1 MSSEV
6 CLDMEIRKL
15 RPGELYTLSNILSI
29 SDSWKKL
36 MAIVP
41 KQENVPKFNND
52 HISIIEQTA
61 YGDKRNAAEVF
72 LDEWSTM
79 GKKRPTIR
87 LLLEL
92 LIKAELF
99 RAADY
104 VACDILK
111 RERPK
116 RPDYGP
122 AASID
127 ISDAAINKLL
137 GKQMLSQAVTSAD
150 PVIVG
155 STLELISEINRI
167 YSDNDTN
174 KAVNENVLDA
184 DNVDVDNSS
193 NYQKSIEVA
202 ASLASVTSDLIKFSV
217 TDICKEVNKHTEH
230 TSASTSKY
238 NPAEI
243 KKENPEKPLD
253 VTAQCY
259 EYEEV
264 SSQELPVCL
273 NQS

>member
-15 RPGELYTLSNILSI
+15 RPGELYILSNILSV

-61 YGDKRNAAEVF
+61 YRDKRNAAEVF

-79 GKKRPTIR
+79 GRKRPTLR

-92 LIKAELF
+92 LTKAELF
-99 RAADY
+99 RAVDY

-111 RERPK
+111 QERPK

-122 AASID
+122 AATID

-137 GKQMLSQAVTSAD
+137 EKHQMLSQDTSAD
-150 PVIVG
+150 SIIIG
-155 STLELISEINRI
+155 STSELISEINEK
-167 YSDNDTN
+167 YSGADTN
-174 KAVNENVLDA
+174 KVANENIMN
-184 DNVDVDNSS
+184 NVNTDNSI
-193 NYQKSIEVA
+193 NYQKSA
-202 ASLASVTSDLIKFSV
+202 GNALLANVESDLIKFSV
-217 TDICKEVNKHTEH
+217 TDICKEANKHSEH
-230 TSASTSKY
+230 TSAFKP
-238 NPAEI
+238 NPAEV
-243 KKENPEKPLD
+243 KKENPEKSLD
-253 VTAQCY
+253 VTAQYY

>member
-15 RPGELYTLSNILSI
+15 RPGELYILSNILSI

-41 KQENVPKFNND
+41 KQGNVPKFSSD
-52 HISIIEQTA
+52 HISIIEQTT
-61 YGDKRNAAEVF
+61 YRDKRNAAEVF

-79 GKKRPTIR
+79 GRKRPTLR

-92 LIKAELF
+92 LTKAELF

-111 RERPK
+111 QERPK

-137 GKQMLSQAVTSAD
+137 GENQMLPEDISTNS
-150 PVIVG
+150 VIIE
-155 STLELISEINRI
+155 STAELISEINRI
-167 YSDNDTN
+167 YSGDDAN
-174 KAVNENVLDA
+174 KAVNENILDDDNANA
-184 DNVDVDNSS
+184 DNSL
-193 NYQKSIEVA
+193 NYQKTAGIDL
-202 ASLASVTSDLIKFSV
+202 LASVKSDLIKFSV
-217 TDICKEVNKHTEH
+217 TDICKEHTEH
-230 TSASTSKY
+230 TSLASTSKS

-243 KKENPEKPLD
+243 KKESSIKPLD
-253 VTAQCY
+253 ATAQYY
-259 EYEEV
+259 ECEEV
-264 SSQELPVCL
+264 SSQELPVFL

>member
-15 RPGELYTLSNILSI
+15 KPGELYILSNILSI

-41 KQENVPKFNND
+41 KQGNVPKFTSD

-72 LDEWSTM
+72 LSEWSTM
-79 GKKRPTIR
+79 GRKRPTLR

-92 LIKAELF
+92 LTKAELF

-111 RERPK
+111 QERPK

-137 GKQMLSQAVTSAD
+137 GKNQMDTSAESM
-150 PVIVG
+150 IVEPT
-155 STLELISEINRI
+155 SELISEINRM
-167 YSDNDTN
+167 YSGDDAN
-174 KAVNENVLDA
+174 KAVNENILNADNTDA
-184 DNVDVDNSS
+184 DNSL
-193 NYQKSIEVA
+193 NYQKSVEDDLI
-202 ASLASVTSDLIKFSV
+202 ASIKSDLIKFSV
-217 TDICKEVNKHTEH
+217 MDICKEVNKYTEP
-230 TSASTSKY
+230 TSLASTSKS

-243 KKENPEKPLD
+243 KKENSIKLD
-253 VTAQCY
+253 ATAQYY
-259 EYEEV
+259 ECEEV

>member
-1 MSSEV
+1 MSTQV
-6 CLDMEIRKL
+6 CLDTEIRKL
-15 RPGELYTLSNILSI
+15 RPGELYILSNILSI

-41 KQENVPKFNND
+41 KQENVKKFNND

-79 GKKRPTIR
+79 GRKRPTLR

-92 LIKAELF
+92 LTKAELF

-111 RERPK
+111 QGRPK

-122 AASID
+122 AATID

-137 GKQMLSQAVTSAD
+137 EKHQMFLQDTSAD
-150 PVIVG
+150 SIIIG
-155 STLELISEINRI
+155 STSELISEINEK
-167 YSDNDTN
+167 YSGANTN
-174 KAVNENVLDA
+174 KVANENMMNNVNA
-184 DNVDVDNSS
+184 DNSI
-193 NYQKSIEVA
+193 NYQKSA
-202 ASLASVTSDLIKFSV
+202 DALLANVESDLIKFSI
-217 TDICKEVNKHTEH
+217 TDICKETNKHSEH
-230 TSASTSKY
+230 ISALKS
-238 NPAEI
+238 NPAEV

-253 VTAQCY
+253 VTAQYY